1 MRTNEIKKGM
11 RVKMNKGWIGTM
23 FDNMRGNT
31 RMVEVEGDF
40 TEIGSVYAHDI
51 AKVWVDN
58 TWVNVEHTPSQLK
71 MKKQVEA
78 FFQK

>member
-1 MRTNEIKKGM
+1 MKTNEIKKGM
-11 RVKMNKGWIGTM
+11 RVQLNNGWFGTM

-51 AKVWVDN
+51 AKVQVNDAWVK
-58 TWVNVEHTPSQLK
+58 VEHTPAQLK

-78 FFQK
+78 FF